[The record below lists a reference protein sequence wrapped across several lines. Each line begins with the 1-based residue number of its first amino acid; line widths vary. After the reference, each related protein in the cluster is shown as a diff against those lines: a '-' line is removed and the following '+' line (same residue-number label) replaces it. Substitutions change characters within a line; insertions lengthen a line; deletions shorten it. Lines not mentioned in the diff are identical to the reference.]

1 MPTAAD
7 YLAFIT
13 SYHRGQPRFAA
24 TVGASV
30 EPQVAAQE
38 FLASIAGAFDLDAA
52 AGAQEDI
59 LGLWIGRTRN
69 VETPLVGVYFSFDT
83 AGLGFDEGSWKGP
96 YDPDAGL
103 VALDDD
109 TYRTLLRAKIAANNW
124 DGTVPGAAAAI
135 EPVFAGTGTL
145 VFIQA
150 NQDMTMIIGLAGAYP
165 TAVRRALLVGGY
177 LPLKPAGVSVEYA
190 ITTADGAP
198 VFGFDVENDFI
209 SGFDTGAWAAT
220 A

>member
-7 YLAFIT
+7 YLALIT
-13 SYHRGQPRFAA
+13 SYHRGKPRFAA
-24 TVGASV
+24 VIEACV
-30 EPQVAAQE
+30 APQVAAQE
-38 FLASIAGAFDLDAA
+38 FLASITQAFDLDAA

-59 LGLWIGRTRN
+59 LGLWVGRARN
-69 VETPLVGVYFSFDT
+69 VETPLAGVYFSFDT
-83 AGLGFDEGSWKGP
+83 AGLGFDEGNWKGP
-96 YDPDAGL
+96 FDPDAGL

-124 DGTVPGAAAAI
+124 DGTVPSAAAAFA
-135 EPVFAGTGTL
+135 PVFVGTGSL

-150 NQDMTMIIGLAGAYP
+150 NQDMTMVVGLAGALP

-177 LPLKPAGVSVEYA
+177 LPLKPAGVSVQYA

-198 VFGFDVENDFI
+198 VFGFDVQNDFI